1 MPFRFEWHQD
11 GGRQN
16 REIETTPR
24 SRLSVKLAYWLAD
37 VSEPG
42 RGNLK
47 VVRGSHVVNWVGLP
61 TTAQQYRKQP
71 ALSG

>member
-1 MPFRFEWHQD
+1 MSIRRSGYAMPFRFDWHQD

-24 SRLSVKLAYWLAD
+24 SRLSVKLAYWLSD

-42 RGNLK
+42 SGNL
-47 VVRGSHVVNWVGLP
+47 RSFRAATW
-61 TTAQQYRKQP
+61 
-71 ALSG
+71 